1 MTTPT
6 REEWMHAVLSLQ
18 RGRMCWCD
26 HAIGS
31 PMQADHST
39 RCQNIRAMFMGA
51 SKGGGVRDVV
61 PGNGAPGGKGPLSP
75 SLENST

>member
-1 MTTPT
+1 MMKTT

-31 PMQADHST
+31 PMQTDHSP
-39 RCQNIRAMFMGA
+39 RCANIRSMFMGP
-51 SKGGGVRDVV
+51 SKGGDEREVAPSNAV
-61 PGNGAPGGKGPLSP
+61 PRVERTLRTQP
-75 SLENST
+75 